1 MREGV
6 SGKSHPTNPPPSHS
20 SDFPQ
25 REKGFPAPL
34 FRQVTPNKTKLF
46 TPLPLSNPRFSL
58 SDGVTA
64 DHRWVVAAH
73 GNSSRRMRCQSVGSR
88 RRKCGGFRSPASYS
102 WHHDALICGY
112 EAYT

>member
-1 MREGV
+1 MFPYTFHTNTNLHIIERERLP
-6 SGKSHPTNPPPSHS
+6 HPLTHLT
-20 SDFPQ
+20 FRQ

-46 TPLPLSNPRFSL
+46 SPLPLSNPRFSL

-73 GNSSRRMRCQSVGSR
+73 GNSGRRNAVSECWIEAEEVWRFPFTCIIFM
-88 RRKCGGFRSPASYS
+88 AS
-102 WHHDALICGY
+102 
-112 EAYT
+112 